1 MEKKPAMMDVMMMA
15 IFLDSS
21 SRYSLSRS
29 FSSSISSSSS
39 SSSSDSLSELSSS
52 GSSMLSSLG
61 LSILYWKKWT
71 VWFCFSICYVCSIA
85 TFSRSFWRI
94 ASRSSSCFLEK
105 LDFQLWDDFLFLSLC
120 LGTIIFLWH
129 LYFSFLSSF
138 VSPASLLLLSSSPEN
153 PVNVWGFKTR
163 KKDAICLFL
172 FHIITNW
179 YWGLD
184 ISKWR
189 NNGT

>member
-61 LSILYWKKWT
+61 LSILYWK
-71 VWFCFSICYVCSIA
+71 
-85 TFSRSFWRI
+85 RGSF
-94 ASRSSSCFLEK
+94 
-105 LDFQLWDDFLFLSLC
+105 D
-120 LGTIIFLWH
+120 
-129 LYFSFLSSF
+129 F
-138 VSPASLLLLSSSPEN
+138 VSFYSLFVMFALLLPFLVVFDELPPALLLVSWKCWTFNFEITFVSFISQIYVSTPGTNEQAFFTSSR
-153 PVNVWGFKTR
+153 VRVGFEQGCS
-163 KKDAICLFL
+163 KKSEYRVEQRVAKSAMNIL
-172 FHIITNW
+172 
-179 YWGLD
+179 
-184 ISKWR
+184 
-189 NNGT
+189 

>member
-61 LSILYWKKWT
+61 LSILYWKRGSFDFVSFYSLFVMFALLLPFLVVFDELPPALLLVSLKSWT
-71 VWFCFSICYVCSIA
+71 LSFEMTFCFFHF
-85 TFSRSFWRI
+85 TN
-94 ASRSSSCFLEK
+94 
-105 LDFQLWDDFLFLSLC
+105 LC
-120 LGTIIFLWH
+120 LDTIIFLWH

-153 PVNVWGFKTR
+153 PVNV
-163 KKDAICLFL
+163 
-172 FHIITNW
+172 
-179 YWGLD
+179 
-184 ISKWR
+184 
-189 NNGT
+189 